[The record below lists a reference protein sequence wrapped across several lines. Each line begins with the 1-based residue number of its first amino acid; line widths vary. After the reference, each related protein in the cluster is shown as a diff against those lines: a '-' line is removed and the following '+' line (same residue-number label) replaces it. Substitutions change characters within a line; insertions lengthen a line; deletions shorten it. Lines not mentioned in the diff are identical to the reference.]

1 MNTLIDITLLV
12 LAYAG
17 ISLGC
22 SVLLWALR
30 VLPKQ
35 TNFEQ
40 ATSRGW

>member
-1 MNTLIDITLLV
+1 MNTLTDITLLL

-22 SVLLWALR
+22 SVLLWSLR
-30 VLPKQ
+30 APRNQ
-35 TNFEQ
+35 ANFEQ